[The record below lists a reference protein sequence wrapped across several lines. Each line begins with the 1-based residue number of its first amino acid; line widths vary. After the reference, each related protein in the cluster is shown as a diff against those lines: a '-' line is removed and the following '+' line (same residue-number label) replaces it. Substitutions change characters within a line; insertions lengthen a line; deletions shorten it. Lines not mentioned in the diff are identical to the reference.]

1 MALSVI
7 LNYRIFLLVFSMAS
21 IPLFEG
27 PAGSL
32 PRIAPLDVGIESL
45 ELRGRESG
53 ARLAESGE
61 RIEGMRQAR
70 DINRTRQEEAELDL
84 NQKRRLAPLELEA
97 RRTQLESEIDLAPEK
112 RAAVRAELEARQDEF
127 AQQAQLRQQSQEL
140 LGVLQSGDPQ
150 AKVQAVTSGQFAQV
164 FAAAPNLQ
172 KYAIS
177 VTYPLMTDAQKEGF
191 QSQSANA
198 DLRNYYLKQQQKISE
213 DFQTSLSNLA
223 GNQTANTVV
232 QDYYKGRVP
241 LTDLPN
247 RVSFV
252 RSDAYERDPE
262 TGEPIMVN
270 GRVKMNSEAPEGK
283 PTSYDLFDKQTG
295 QRIQTG
301 VDLEDKKIFEAYKS
315 NRFRASQYD
324 LNVPDFSVPS
334 KTVER
339 IDQAES
345 ARPQP
350 AEPAAA
356 QAPTQYTGSEQGSVA
371 GGTPTGTSISMGG
384 AQIPQRTAEVSE
396 FTPVTRNLRV
406 RNPNFQGPSLP
417 TSPTGRTLSAESANT
432 PDTNQLTVQTT
443 RDRVLGGIVNN
454 PARQETYQKKAEQFR
469 GRTEQLQ
476 VGKEDATFPVAIGQ
490 TEQLLQNVTY
500 RPQDIRDEAIT
511 TVNREPLLAG
521 KPPLIKAIA
530 AVESG
535 GRRGAKSPTGVR
547 GLLQVTRATAA
558 QYGLNRDIP
567 EENVLAG
574 EKELYRN
581 LKLAKTPELALAGYN
596 AGIGIILDAIRET
609 NSYDWD
615 VVKDHLR
622 GVLPPRKF
630 REVEFYPEKVLNYAA
645 IFSRPAADEVEV

>member
-1 MALSVI
+1 
-7 LNYRIFLLVFSMAS
+7 MAS

-27 PAGSL
+27 RAGSL
-32 PRIAPLDVGIESL
+32 PNIAPEDFSNVP
-45 ELRGRESG
+45 ELILRARESG
-53 ARLAESGE
+53 QNLAESQE
-61 RIEGMRQAR
+61 RIEGIRQQREVTALR
-70 DINRTRQEEAELDL
+70 AEDAELEL
-84 NQKRRLAPLELEA
+84 RQKKQLAPLELESK
-97 RRTQLESEIDLAPEK
+97 RLKLETDIANAPE
-112 RAAVRAELEARQDEF
+112 RAAAEE
-127 AQQAQLRQQSQEL
+127 AQLRSQQDDFARAVKLRKQADEL
-140 LGVLQSGDPQ
+140 MAVLQSADPQ
-150 AKVQAVTSGQFAQV
+150 AKVQAVTSGQFAEV

-172 KYAIS
+172 KYAVAS
-177 VTYPLMTDAQKEGF
+177 TYPLMTDEQKAGF

-198 DLRNYYLKQQQKISE
+198 DLRNYYLKQQQKIND

-223 GNQTANTVV
+223 GNQTANTVA
-232 QDYYKGRVP
+232 QEYYKGRVP
-241 LTDLPN
+241 LTDIPG

-252 RSDAYERDPE
+252 RSDAYEQDPE
-262 TGEPIMVN
+262 TGDPVMVG
-270 GRVKMNSEAPEGK
+270 GRVKMNAGAPEGK
-283 PTSYDLFDKQTG
+283 ATSYDLFDKQTG

-301 VDLEDKKIFEAYKS
+301 IDPEDKKIFEAYKS

-324 LNVPDFSVPS
+324 LPVPDYSIPS
-334 KTVER
+334 KTVDR
-339 IDQAES
+339 IEQRED
-345 ARPQP
+345 ARPQL
-350 AEPAAA
+350 AEPATGE
-356 QAPTQYTGSEQGSVA
+356 APTAYAPSEQGSVA
-371 GGTPTGTSISMGG
+371 GGNLVPGGTNVAPGVN
-384 AQIPQRTAEVSE
+384 IPQRTAEVSE
-396 FTPVTRNLRV
+396 FFNPARNVRV

-417 TSPTGRTLSAESANT
+417 TGPTGRTLAAPAANT

-476 VGKEDATFPVAIGQ
+476 VGKEDASFPAAILQ
-490 TEQLLQNVTY
+490 TEQLLQNITY
-500 RPQDIRDEAIT
+500 RPEDIRDT
-511 TVNREPLLAG
+511 VVSTVNREPLLAG

-535 GRRGAKSPTGVR
+535 GGRGAKSETGVR

-596 AGIGIILDAIRET
+596 AGIGIVLDAIRET
-609 NSYDWD
+609 NSYDWE